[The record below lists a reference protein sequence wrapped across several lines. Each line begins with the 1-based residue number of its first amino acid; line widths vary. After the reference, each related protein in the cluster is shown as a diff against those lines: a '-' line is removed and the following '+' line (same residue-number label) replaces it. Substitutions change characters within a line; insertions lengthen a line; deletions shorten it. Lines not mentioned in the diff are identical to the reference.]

1 MTFVQERGDW
11 SVVKVISCP
20 ASSTRLAAFGK
31 KYRNI
36 AAKVQQYT
44 L

>member
-20 ASSTRLAAFGK
+20 ASSTQK
-31 KYRNI
+31 KTETYYVTLRN
-36 AAKVQQYT
+36 K
-44 L
+44 